1 MNYAFI
7 NGYVY
12 ENGRFLEKSLFVT
25 NGRIAEEKA
34 VDAQVIDC
42 CGKHIMPGFIDVH
55 VHLREPGLS
64 HKETIKTGTLAA
76 ASAGY
81 THVCSMPN
89 VTPVP
94 DCYAHLNE
102 QLALIEQDALIQVL
116 PYGAI
121 TENLLGNTLADWDAL
136 APYCIAFTDDG
147 KGVQNDTIMI
157 QALQMARKHNKILAA
172 HCEDETLLNRGY
184 IHDGAYAK
192 AHHHRGIPS
201 ACEWKHIER
210 DLNLLNKYPAPYHV
224 CHISTKESVELIR
237 QAKKNGFD
245 VSCETAPHYLILDDS
260 HLKEDGA
267 YKMNPPL
274 RSKDDREALLEGII
288 DGTIDMIATD
298 HAPHTAEEKSFGLE
312 KSAMGIVGLESAFPI
327 LYTYL
332 VKEHIISLE
341 KLIALM
347 HDNPSKRF
355 SIGSDLAVGNEANL
369 CIYDLSQEY
378 IINPQQFLSMGKAT
392 PFKNYSVF
400 GRNLITLYRGRIV
413 YQFSSN

>member
-7 NGYVY
+7 NGHIY
-12 ENGRFLEKSLFVT
+12 ENGQFLEKDLFVT
-25 NGRIAEEKA
+25 EGKITVEKA
-34 VDAQVIDC
+34 ADAQIIDC
-42 CGKHIMPGFIDVH
+42 RDKHIMPGFIDVH

-89 VTPVP
+89 VLPVP
-94 DCYAHLNE
+94 DQYPHLKE
-102 QLALIEQDALIQVL
+102 QLALIEEGAIIQVL

-121 TENLLGNTLADWDAL
+121 TENLLGKTLADWDAL
-136 APYCIAFTDDG
+136 APYCVAFTDDG
-147 KGVQNDTIMI
+147 KGVQDDAMMI

-172 HCEDETLLNRGY
+172 HCEDETLLNHGY
-184 IHDGAYAK
+184 IHDGVYAK

-210 DLNLLNKYPAPYHV
+210 DLNLLAKYPAPYHV

-237 QAKKNGFD
+237 QAKKDGLN

-274 RSKDDREALLEGII
+274 RSKADREALLAGIV

-312 KSAMGIVGLESAFPI
+312 KSAMGIVGLETAFPI

-332 VKEHIISLE
+332 VKKNILSLN
-341 KLIALM
+341 KLVALM
-347 HDNPSKRF
+347 HDNPRKRF
-355 SIGSDLAVGNEANL
+355 SIGNDLAPGNDANF

-378 IINPQQFLSMGKAT
+378 IIDPLRFFSMGKAT
-392 PFKNYSVF
+392 PFKDYSVF
-400 GRNLITLYRGRIV
+400 GRNLITVYRGKIV
-413 YQFSSN
+413 YQFTSN